1 MIDLIRKAEAN
12 DLEEILRVYRAAKAF
27 MVAVGN
33 PTQWKEGYPASVLGR
48 DLERRQ
54 LYVVC
59 DDGGAIHG
67 AFVLAMG
74 EDPAYQVIEDG
85 AWGSDEA
92 YGTIHRLGSDGVLK
106 GVFAQCVEFCKG
118 KIHYI
123 RADTHRENLVMQHL
137 LEKQGFTP
145 RGIIY
150 VEDGTPRIAYDLL
163 V

>member
-1 MIDLIRKAEAN
+1 MIVLIRKAEAN

-27 MVAVGN
+27 MVSVGN
-33 PTQWKEGYPASVLGR
+33 PTQWKEGYPASALGQ
-48 DLERRQ
+48 DLERQQ

-74 EDPAYQVIEDG
+74 EDPAYQVIE
-85 AWGSDEA
+85 
-92 YGTIHRLGSDGVLK
+92 DGVLK

-150 VEDGTPRIAYDLL
+150 VRDGTQRIAYDLL